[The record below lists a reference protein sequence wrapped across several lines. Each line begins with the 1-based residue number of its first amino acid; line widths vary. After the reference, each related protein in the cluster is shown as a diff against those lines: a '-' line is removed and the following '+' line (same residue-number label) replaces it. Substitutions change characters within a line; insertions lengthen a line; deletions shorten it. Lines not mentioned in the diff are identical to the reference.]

1 MTNINEY
8 YKASLVAD
16 KKSENTIKNYLLYVG
31 KMLAFVNKPVEEIS
45 FLDLTAWKASI
56 SNLST
61 ASMNIQ
67 ISAVRNYFKF
77 LISAKVIN
85 ENPALDLTSPKIKN
99 KEKHYISAEDVS
111 KMLHNCKKFRD
122 IAVIALY
129 CSTGLRF
136 SELTSITFEDYNNM
150 IDNQIVILGKGAK
163 ERTIYVNEQ
172 AKESIDNYI
181 KFERADGEY
190 LFTSERGEHLDN
202 SNLNKMLKLTAKRA
216 GIPFWNEI
224 TNHALRAG
232 AATIANANGVG
243 VATISAMLGHNSIA
257 TTTRYIKH
265 EQAQINEAMKGLV
278 F

>member
-1 MTNINEY
+1 MTTNEY
-8 YKASLVAD
+8 YMASLIAD
-16 KKSENTIKNYLLYVG
+16 KKSENTIKNYMKYVEKMLVFVG
-31 KMLAFVNKPVEEIS
+31 KPVNEIS
-45 FLDLTAWKASI
+45 FLDLTGWKASI

-61 ASMNIQ
+61 ASMNLQ
-67 ISAVRNYFKF
+67 ISAVKSYFKF
-77 LISAKVIN
+77 LTSAKIIN
-85 ENPALDLTSPKIKN
+85 ENPALELTSPKIKN
-99 KEKHYISAEDVS
+99 KEKHYISAEDVT
-111 KMLHNCKKFRD
+111 KMLHNCKKYRD
-122 IAVIALY
+122 IAVISLY

-136 SELTSITFEDYNNM
+136 SELTSITFDDYNNM

-172 AKESIDNYI
+172 AKHNIDVYI
-181 KFERADGEY
+181 KTERADGDY
-190 LFTSERGEHLDN
+190 LFTSDRGGHLDD
-202 SNLNKMLKLTAKRA
+202 SNLNKMLKMTAKRA
-216 GIPFWNEI
+216 DIPFWNEI

-232 AATIANANGVG
+232 AATIANANGVS

>member
-16 KKSENTIKNYLLYVG
+16 KKSENTIKNYMLYVD
-31 KMLAFVNKPVEEIS
+31 KMMAFVGKPVETIT

-56 SNLST
+56 SNLSS

-67 ISAVRNYFKF
+67 VSAVKSYFKF
-77 LISAKVIN
+77 LTSAKIIN
-85 ENPALDLTSPKIKN
+85 ENPALDLSSPKIKN
-99 KEKHYISAEDVS
+99 KEKHYIDAEDVS
-111 KMLHNCKKFRD
+111 KMLHNCKRFRD
-122 IAVIALY
+122 IAVINLY

-136 SELTSITFEDYNNM
+136 SELTNITFEDYNNM

-163 ERTIYVNEQ
+163 ERTVYFNEQ
-172 AKESIDNYI
+172 VKKNIESYI
-181 KFERADGEY
+181 KYERVDGEF
-190 LFTSERGEHLDN
+190 LFTSGIGGHLDN

-232 AATIANANGVG
+232 MATIANANGTS

-257 TTTRYIKH
+257 TTSRYIKSKQ
-265 EQAQINEAMKGLV
+265 EQINDATRGLV